1 MRFPYGAPPEP
12 SESGYGGERKKAHG
26 RIRHVA
32 PAAGRILRLLASD
45 GWEPA
50 ACCTSGAEAIRTVRK
65 LGSAIVVCGFKLRDM
80 TATDLASDL
89 QDTAV
94 LLVVSSA
101 VNLDMCEG
109 ENLYKLATPA
119 ARSDFFASLDMLRQF
134 EEKNLHRPP
143 PKRREEEQKLIRAA
157 KELLMD
163 VNRMTEA
170 EAHRFLQKRSM
181 DSGMKLV
188 EMAQYII
195 DSYTR

>member
-1 MRFPYGAPPEP
+1 MD
-12 SESGYGGERKKAHG
+12 
-26 RIRHVA
+26 RIVVA
-32 PAAGRILRLLASD
+32 FANEEAQRRILRLLESD
-45 GWEPA
+45 GYVPA
-50 ACCTSGAEAIRTVRK
+50 ACCATGSEAIRTVRK
-65 LGSAIVVCGFKLRDM
+65 LGSAIVICGFKLRDM
-80 TATDLASDL
+80 TATDLAADL
-89 QDTAV
+89 RGTAV

-119 ARSDFFASLDMLRQF
+119 ARSDFFATLDMLRRF
-134 EEKNLHRPP
+134 EEKNLHHPP
-143 PKRREEEQKLIRAA
+143 PKRKEEEQKLIRTA

-181 DSGMKLV
+181 DSGMKLA

-195 DSYTR
+195 DSYMK

>member
-1 MRFPYGAPPEP
+1 MD
-12 SESGYGGERKKAHG
+12 
-26 RIRHVA
+26 RIVVA
-32 PAAGRILRLLASD
+32 FANEEAQRRILRLLASD

-50 ACCTSGAEAIRTVRK
+50 ACCASGAEAIRTVRK
-65 LGSAIVVCGFKLRDM
+65 LGSAIVICGFKLRDM
-80 TATDLASDL
+80 TASDLAADL
-89 QDTAV
+89 RSTAV

-119 ARSDFFASLDMLRQF
+119 ARSDFFATLDMLRRF
-134 EEKNLHRPP
+134 EEKNLHHPP
-143 PKRREEEQKLIRAA
+143 PKRKEADQKLIRTA

-163 VNRMTEA
+163 VNRMTES

-188 EMAQYII
+188 ETAQYII
-195 DSYTR
+195 DTYMK

>member
-1 MRFPYGAPPEP
+1 MD
-12 SESGYGGERKKAHG
+12 
-26 RIRHVA
+26 RIVVA
-32 PAAGRILRLLASD
+32 FANEEAQRRILRLLASD
-45 GWEPA
+45 GWEST
-50 ACCTSGAEAIRTVRK
+50 ACCTSGAEVIRAVRK
-65 LGSAIVVCGFKLRDM
+65 LGSAIVICGFKLRDM
-80 TATDLASDL
+80 TAADLAADL
-89 QDTAV
+89 RGTAV

-119 ARSDFFASLDMLRQF
+119 ARSDFFATLDRLRRF
-134 EEKNLHRPP
+134 EEKNLHHPP
-143 PKRREEEQKLIRAA
+143 PKRREEEQKLICTA

-181 DSGMKLV
+181 DSGMKLA

-195 DSYTR
+195 DSYTK

>member
-1 MRFPYGAPPEP
+1 MD
-12 SESGYGGERKKAHG
+12 
-26 RIRHVA
+26 RIVVA
-32 PAAGRILRLLASD
+32 FANEEAQRRILRPLASD

-119 ARSDFFASLDMLRQF
+119 SRSDFYASLDTLLQF
-134 EEKNLHRPP
+134 EAKHLHHPA
-143 PKRREEEQKLIRAA
+143 PKRKEDEQKVIQRA

-163 VNRMTEA
+163 INRMTEA

-181 DSGMKLV
+181 DAGLKMV
-188 EMAQYII
+188 ETAQMVI
-195 DSYTR
+195 DSYTH

>member
-1 MRFPYGAPPEP
+1 MD
-12 SESGYGGERKKAHG
+12 
-26 RIRHVA
+26 RIVVA
-32 PAAGRILRLLASD
+32 FANEEAQRRIQRLLASD

-50 ACCTSGAEAIRTVRK
+50 ACCASGAEAIRTVRK
-65 LGSAIVVCGFKLRDM
+65 LGSAIVICGFKLRDM
-80 TATDLASDL
+80 TASDLAADL
-89 QDTAV
+89 RSTAV

-119 ARSDFFASLDMLRQF
+119 ARSDFFATLDMLRRF
-134 EEKNLHRPP
+134 EEKNLHHPP
-143 PKRREEEQKLIRAA
+143 PKRKEADQKLIRTA

-163 VNRMTEA
+163 VNRMTES

-188 EMAQYII
+188 ETAQYII
-195 DSYTR
+195 DTYMK

>member
-1 MRFPYGAPPEP
+1 MDRIVVAFA
-12 SESGYGGERKKAHG
+12 SEEAQR
-26 RIRHVA
+26 
-32 PAAGRILRLLASD
+32 RILRLLASD

-50 ACCTSGAEAIRTVRK
+50 ACCASGAEAIRTARK
-65 LGSAIVVCGFKLRDM
+65 LCSAIVSSGNKLRDL
-80 TATDLASDL
+80 TATDLAADL
-89 QDTAV
+89 RGTAV
-94 LLVVSSA
+94 LLAVSSA

-119 ARSDFFASLDMLRQF
+119 ARSDFFATLDMLRRF
-134 EEKNLHRPP
+134 EEKNLHHPP
-143 PKRREEEQKLIRAA
+143 PKRKEEEQKLIRTA

-181 DSGMKLV
+181 DSGMKLA